1 MGQFL
6 TGDGVGLLDRL
17 LHHVASEDFNLAI
30 DVFGALA
37 QFEWELVKA
46 RTMAGLVAAR
56 ARGRTGGQP
65 TVMTTAKIRAAQ
77 RMSSAGTLLAEVA
90 SVLGVGRTMLYRH
103 LEATSP
109 TA

>member
-1 MGQFL
+1 
-6 TGDGVGLLDRL
+6 LDRV
-17 LHHVASEDFNLAI
+17 LHHVTSEDFNLTI
-30 DVFGALA
+30 GIFGPLA

-46 RTMAGLVAAR
+46 RTMAGLVAARAR

-77 RMSSAGTLLAEVA
+77 RMISAGTLLTEVA

-103 LEATSP
+103 LQATSP